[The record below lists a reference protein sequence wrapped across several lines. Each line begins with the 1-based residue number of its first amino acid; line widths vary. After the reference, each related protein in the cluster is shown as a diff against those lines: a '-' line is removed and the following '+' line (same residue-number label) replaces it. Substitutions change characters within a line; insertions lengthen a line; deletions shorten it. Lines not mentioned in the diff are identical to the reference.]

1 MELGTVLFR
10 LSDPF
15 NVHHFRRVCQHLRSQ
30 KSRAS
35 APWVSAYLRHFRSS
49 HRCHTS
55 SPASRPSAAI
65 LTTHVT
71 GGGRGRRVRKGR
83 GLTPS
88 ARRPGPVK
96 SRALR
101 PGCDWARYLEALIG
115 FEEGRT
121 PVGPP
126 PARPSSPASAIC
138 EPGSLVL
145 ASRGKRG
152 PVLAHECGCA
162 GFSSGHLR

>member
-1 MELGTVLFR
+1 MCIISEECASTWGHRNHGPQHPGSPPTLGT
-10 LSDPF
+10 
-15 NVHHFRRVCQHLRSQ
+15 
-30 KSRAS
+30 S
-35 APWVSAYLRHFRSS
+35 AAPTGATPATR
-49 HRCHTS
+49 TS

>member
-1 MELGTVLFR
+1 M
-10 LSDPF
+10 
-15 NVHHFRRVCQHLRSQ
+15 HHFRRVCQHLRSQ

-49 HRCHTS
+49 HRYHTGNPHVVS
-55 SPASRPSAAI
+55 SLTPERRHLGDSRDLRWAGTQGS
-65 LTTHVT
+65 
-71 GGGRGRRVRKGR
+71 RVRKGR

-115 FEEGRT
+115 LEEGRT

-126 PARPSSPASAIC
+126 PSRPSSPASAIC

-162 GFSSGHLR
+162 CFSSGHLR